1 MKKVSKRKAK
11 RVVSAAICILIVAA
25 MLLSL
30 VVSLL

>member
-11 RVVSAAICILIVAA
+11 RIASAAICIIIVAA

-30 VVSLL
+30 VVSFL